1 MIKNSKKNITGLSVR
16 IICIALLLGT
26 IALAGC
32 AGLPPPEITYS
43 VEQGGFV
50 TSSET
55 VQYDRDGGSKV
66 VSEYGVDPRD
76 ASGFQEQI
84 DFQNYGLDPDGT

>member
-1 MIKNSKKNITGLSVR
+1 
-16 IICIALLLGT
+16 
-26 IALAGC
+26 
-32 AGLPPPEITYS
+32 
-43 VEQGGFV
+43 V

-55 VQYDRDGGSKV
+55 VHYDESGGSKV
-66 VSEYGVDPRD
+66 VSEYGVAPQD